1 MGISITFFEFEE
13 MGAALSDWRYLALV
27 VLGVATAVVVSGVL
41 GWLVKMYYVETS
53 IAVGLGMTDMGGTG
67 DVAVVS
73 AANRLEL
80 MPFLQV
86 SSRIGGALV
95 LLLVSLLVPVVG

>member
-1 MGISITFFEFEE
+1 
-13 MGAALSDWRYLALV
+13 
-27 VLGVATAVVVSGVL
+27 
-41 GWLVKMYYVETS
+41 
-53 IAVGLGMTDMGGTG
+53 MTDMGGTG

-86 SSRIGGALV
+86 SSRIRGALV
-95 LLLVSLLVPVVG
+95 LLLVSLLIPVLN